1 MTRPD
6 LDTDEGRAAYRREL
20 KRVGWPLRLGGLVLI
35 VAAAVLIVAV
45 RQGWIADAGIT
56 DAGIATNVGY
66 GMLALGWALFLA
78 ATFVR
83 TRYNRRRLAEGL

>member
-1 MTRPD
+1 MSRPD

-35 VAAAVLIVAV
+35 VAAAALIVAV
-45 RQGWIADAGIT
+45 RQGWIA

-78 ATFVR
+78 ATFLR

>member
-35 VAAAVLIVAV
+35 VAAAALIVAV
-45 RQGWIADAGIT
+45 RQGWIA

-78 ATFVR
+78 ATFLR

>member
-35 VAAAVLIVAV
+35 VAAAVLIMAV
-45 RQGWIADAGIT
+45 RQGWIA

-78 ATFVR
+78 AIFVR

>member
-35 VAAAVLIVAV
+35 VAAAVLIMAV
-45 RQGWIADAGIT
+45 RQGWIADAGV
-56 DAGIATNVGY
+56 ATNVGY

-78 ATFVR
+78 AIFVR
-83 TRYNRRRLAEGL
+83 TRYNRRRLAEGH